1 MENIYPTIR
10 GRTKSPR
17 TIESNSKDPLS
28 AAYIE
33 IYRQIDRQIIYVH
46 ILSKYP
52 TPQKKYLNYDR
63 MVIVCS
69 DWHFHEQKGKWME
82 TTNYQSPSW
91 HDCRMADKNY
101 NNILK
106 HPRDTSPRR
115 SFLWDHFHQY
125 IPRPPTLID
134 KIDKEIN
141 NGKHISHNQRQN

>member
-1 MENIYPTIR
+1 MENIYHTIR

-17 TIESNSKDPLS
+17 TLESNSKDPLS
-28 AAYIE
+28 AAYID
-33 IYRQIDRQIIYVH
+33 IYIIFN

-52 TPQKKYLNYDR
+52 TKKNYLNYDR

-82 TTNYQSPSW
+82 TLIINPHLGMITEW
-91 HDCRMADKNY
+91 RIRI